1 MVRVRCPCKCQ
12 TASPYTPWQRNL
24 LTMKIRTFDE
34 LSDSLTSELAWRKKE
49 LSDLKYFIEQN
60 KSFLFRT
67 QVLSRCGISILYAHW
82 EGFVK
87 LCGSNFLEYVAMQ
100 RHKNNKLKKNLL
112 TLSMRNSVNLS
123 ENTKKSSEYEK
134 ITNFFLNKMDSRS
147 SIPFKTA
154 INTESNLSSKVFK
167 EIVWCLGI
175 DYSLFETKE
184 KFIDSR
190 LLGRRNHIAHGQKLN
205 VNLNEYDEMRE
216 TLIEMMTNFK
226 TQLENCAINKEYL
239 TSGGQTSVTSGG
251 QVCP

>member
-1 MVRVRCPCKCQ
+1 
-12 TASPYTPWQRNL
+12 
-24 LTMKIRTFDE
+24 MKIRTFDE
-34 LSDSLTSELAWRKKE
+34 LSDTLSSELAWRKKE
-49 LSDLKYFIEQN
+49 LSDFKYFIEQSLPFPSR
-60 KSFLFRT
+60 K
-67 QVLSRCGISILYAHW
+67 QVLARSGITILYGHW

-100 RHKNNKLKKNLL
+100 RHKNSELKLNLL
-112 TLSMRNSVNLS
+112 TLSMRNHVNFSVNA
-123 ENTKKSSEYEK
+123 KKASEYGK
-134 ITNFFLNKMDSRS
+134 ITDFFLNNMDFRA

-205 VNLNEYDEMRE
+205 INIYEYNEMRK

-226 TQLENCAINKEYL
+226 TQIENCAINKDYL
-239 TSGGQTSVTSGG
+239 IN
-251 QVCP
+251 